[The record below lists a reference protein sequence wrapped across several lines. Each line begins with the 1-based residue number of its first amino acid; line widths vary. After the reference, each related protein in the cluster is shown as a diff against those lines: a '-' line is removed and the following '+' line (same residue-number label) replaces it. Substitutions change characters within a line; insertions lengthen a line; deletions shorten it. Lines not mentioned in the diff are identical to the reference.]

1 MEDFQRLGVLGDWEN
16 SYKSMDPAYEA
27 DIVRALGRIVAN
39 GHLQRGKNQF
49 IGAMTAVLHW
59 LRQKSSIKIKFLNL
73 FM

>member
-1 MEDFQRLGVLGDWEN
+1 M
-16 SYKSMDPAYEA
+16 
-27 DIVRALGRIVAN
+27 IGRIPINQWIQLMRQILSEHSVEL
-39 GHLQRGKNQF
+39 LQTVICKEVKNQS